1 MADIVNLRQARK
13 RKERRREEAF
23 ADERRVAFG
32 RSKSDRRLGEAERAK
47 AERDLESR
55 RIVRP
60 DGE

>member
-13 RKERRREEAF
+13 RKERQREEAV
-23 ADERRVAFG
+23 AAERRIAFG
-32 RSKSDRRLGEAERAK
+32 RTKADRRLGEAKRAK